1 MESMPKRITHGEKNQ
16 MKYMLT
22 ILFSLFV
29 VGCSF
34 EDIKKSIVP
43 KEESSFAKDYLDQL
57 RLKNYEYIK
66 TQMHPKL
73 LTKVTVEELDKL
85 AGFFPEGE
93 PLHTELMGSNVRTFN
108 DVWSANFSFETKF
121 KVDWSI
127 SSVSMTKQDGKIL
140 VTGLNVYRTNE
151 SQKILNSFGNAKL
164 SVPKV
169 LMLSLSII
177 TPIFMIITCFF
188 VYRAPIEKKWG
199 WYLLSFVG
207 IGAVA
212 MNWTTGEI
220 ATKIATIKFLGIGAS
235 SASEFAPLIFTF
247 TIPIGAIAFWVKR
260 NKMIEQMMANKSS
273 HQDAA

>member
-1 MESMPKRITHGEKNQ
+1 
-16 MKYMLT
+16 ML
-22 ILFSLFV
+22 LV
-29 VGCSF
+29 VGCSY
-34 EDIKKSIVP
+34 EGIKESMVP

-66 TQMHPKL
+66 SQMHPEL
-73 LTKVTVEELDKL
+73 LAKVTVEELDKL
-85 AGFFPEGE
+85 SGFFPEGE
-93 PLHTELMGSNVRTFN
+93 PLHSELMGSNVRTVN
-108 DVWSANFSFETKF
+108 DVWSANFSFESKF

-127 SSVSMTKQDGKIL
+127 SGVSMTKQDGKLL
-140 VTGLNVYRTNE
+140 VTGITVYRTNE
-151 SQKILNSFGNAKL
+151 SQKVLNSFGNVEL

-169 LMLSLSII
+169 LMLALTVI

-188 VYRAPIEKKWG
+188 VYRTPIEKKWR

-220 ATKIATIKFLGIGAS
+220 GTKISTINLLGVGAS
-235 SASEFAPLIFTF
+235 AASEFAPLIFTF
-247 TIPIGAIAFWVKR
+247 TIPIGAIAFWLKR
-260 NKMIEQMMANKSS
+260 NKMIEQTMANKAS